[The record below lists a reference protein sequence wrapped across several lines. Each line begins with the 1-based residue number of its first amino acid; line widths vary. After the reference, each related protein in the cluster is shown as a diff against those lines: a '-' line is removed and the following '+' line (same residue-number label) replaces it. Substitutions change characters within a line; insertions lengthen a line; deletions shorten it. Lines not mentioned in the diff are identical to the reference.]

1 MASRPQSET
10 ETLLE
15 TLVESLLETLLESLL
30 VCKLA
35 LHRQHRT
42 LGSRD
47 ETLLET
53 RTTLLESR
61 R

>member
-10 ETLLE
+10 ETLL
-15 TLVESLLETLLESLL
+15 ESLLETLLESLL

>member
-10 ETLLE
+10 ET
-15 TLVESLLETLLESLL
+15 LLETLLESLL

-53 RTTLLESR
+53 RTTLLETGR
-61 R
+61 